1 MCIQFA
7 VTQSGQNSITLRL
20 QPNAKTVWTRVD
32 SQWNPSSSI
41 INYGRPISQQ
51 PLGPCPDRGTDHHD
65 AGLLLP
71 LPRPLG
77 VLPGCHWQ
85 VWPLP
90 GPDLYTECELIFCF
104 DSSASSSGI
113 QPPSLWITTTSL
125 GVHRAQ
131 ELCESQGSL
140 PGLPIPNKTLWFLWT
155 QSTMKEKRKRVLLN
169 SLFI

>member
-7 VTQSGQNSITLRL
+7 VTRGGQNSITLRL

-32 SQWNPSSSI
+32 SQWNPSGI
-41 INYGRPISQQ
+41 ISYGRPVSQQ

-85 VWPLP
+85 V
-90 GPDLYTECELIFCF
+90 
-104 DSSASSSGI
+104 
-113 QPPSLWITTTSL
+113 
-125 GVHRAQ
+125 
-131 ELCESQGSL
+131 
-140 PGLPIPNKTLWFLWT
+140 
-155 QSTMKEKRKRVLLN
+155 
-169 SLFI
+169 